1 VPPRG
6 RPFFRKLLLS
16 AFLLLAFALFFLD
29 FDLTRYTAQR
39 ETYSVEQRLISEA
52 HLLADELSAV
62 PLSDLP
68 RYARDSDRRAQARVT
83 LINPSGIVLAD
94 SQHSADT
101 MENHSNRPEV
111 RDALHGRIG
120 SSVRHSDTLNRDLC
134 YVAIPLT
141 YRGEQGLVLRLAVPL
156 QELDN
161 AVAAVRWR
169 ILYVSFLTAAV
180 GLAFAYFF
188 SLRVSRRI
196 NRLRAF
202 AERLLHSDQP
212 EILTPEVNDE
222 LGALSRTLNAMG
234 QQLRDLIERL
244 RIESSRRQAILSSMV
259 EGVLAVDHE
268 MRILFCNDSFARA
281 IGASTSPPERI
292 PVLSLV
298 RDSAFVSM
306 LAKVLATG
314 EPLKTRIHLPVTG
327 DRAFEVQAAPLVA
340 SERSG
345 VIAILHDITE
355 IEFLERIRKDFVAN
369 VSHELRTPLTAIQGY
384 AETLLD
390 GALEDASINRT
401 FLETIKAHAIR
412 LNNISA
418 DLLTLSELD
427 SGASAAP
434 VSTFSVKDSIVTA
447 LRTVESEA
455 SIRGVR
461 VSCEDVEDITICGN
475 KLHLELAIINLL
487 DNAIKFNRPGGE
499 VRVDVSRPSGREVRI
514 TIADTG
520 VGIPAQ
526 ELPRIFERFY
536 RVDKARSRQVGGTG
550 LGLAIVKHAVELMNG
565 RVEVSSEL
573 GKGSVFSVTLPT

>member
-1 VPPRG
+1 
-6 RPFFRKLLLS
+6 
-16 AFLLLAFALFFLD
+16 
-29 FDLTRYTAQR
+29 
-39 ETYSVEQRLISEA
+39 
-52 HLLADELSAV
+52 
-62 PLSDLP
+62 
-68 RYARDSDRRAQARVT
+68 
-83 LINPSGIVLAD
+83 
-94 SQHSADT
+94 
-101 MENHSNRPEV
+101 
-111 RDALHGRIG
+111 
-120 SSVRHSDTLNRDLC
+120 
-134 YVAIPLT
+134 
-141 YRGEQGLVLRLAVPL
+141 
-156 QELDN
+156 LDN

-169 ILYVSFLTAAV
+169 IVYVSFLTAAI

-196 NRLRAF
+196 NRLRVF
-202 AERLLHSDQP
+202 AERLLHSEQP
-212 EILTPEVNDE
+212 EILTPEANDE
-222 LGALSRTLNAMG
+222 LGALSRTLNDMG

-268 MRILFCNDSFARA
+268 MRILFCNDSFAKA
-281 IGASTSPPERI
+281 IGSNTPPLERA

-306 LAKVLATG
+306 LARVLASG
-314 EPLKTRIHLPVTG
+314 EPLKTRIHLAVTG

-345 VIAILHDITE
+345 VIAILHDISE
-355 IEFLERIRKDFVAN
+355 IELLERIRKDFVAN
-369 VSHELRTPLTAIQGY
+369 VSHELRTPLAAIQGY

-390 GALEDASINRT
+390 GALEDAAINRT

-434 VSTFSVKDSIVTA
+434 VSALSLKDSIATA

-455 SIRGVR
+455 WIRSVH
-461 VSCEDVEDITICGN
+461 IICGEIEEIEIRGN
-475 KLHLELAIINLL
+475 KLHLEQVIINLL

-499 VRVDVSRPSGREVRI
+499 VRIEVSRTSAREARI
-514 TIADTG
+514 CIADTG
-520 VGIPAQ
+520 MGIPTQ

-565 RVEVSSEL
+565 SVEVHSEL
-573 GKGSVFSVTLPT
+573 GKGSVFTVTLPTQ